1 VGGESGHAQP
11 RNAPGTQGNISALT
25 ELTRSLAIAGAI
37 LAFAGVQNAT
47 VQAVDAKRLREPAD
61 IKTVGNS
68 KNR

>member
-1 VGGESGHAQP
+1 MKV
-11 RNAPGTQGNISALT
+11 
-25 ELTRSLAIAGAI
+25 LTRSLAIAGAI